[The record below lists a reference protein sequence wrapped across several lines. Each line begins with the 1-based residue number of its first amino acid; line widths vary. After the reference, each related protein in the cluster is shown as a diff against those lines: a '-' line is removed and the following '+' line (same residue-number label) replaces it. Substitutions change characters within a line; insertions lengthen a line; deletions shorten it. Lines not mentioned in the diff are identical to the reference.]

1 MQRLQMWRDV
11 GLDPAPR
18 TSQHGTRFNF
28 VRRFFPATDSQPI
41 RHTSIMASIRS
52 ANSGAVVWD
61 AVSKVYPGGHRALAG
76 VSLTVT
82 EGKILALLGTSG
94 SGKTTLLKMVNALV
108 EPSSGTITVRGRP
121 TTEWDS
127 IALRRS
133 IGYVIQEGGLMPH
146 LSVRDNVALAAR
158 VQGRPRAEQH
168 ELAASK
174 LGLVG
179 LDPGRFGALFPA
191 QLSGG
196 QRQRVGVA
204 RALAASSD
212 LILMDEPFGA
222 LDPVTRR
229 ELQGEFR
236 RLQRWLGTTV
246 VLVTHDIRE
255 ACRLGDRLAL
265 LHEGVLVQSGP
276 ARTFLE
282 DPADDYV
289 REFFLDAAA
298 VDFRGEDLPC

>member
-1 MQRLQMWRDV
+1 MV
-11 GLDPAPR
+11 CTP
-18 TSQHGTRFNF
+18 S
-28 VRRFFPATDSQPI
+28 S
-41 RHTSIMASIRS
+41 S
-52 ANSGAVVWD
+52 SGAVVWNE
-61 AVSKVYPGGHRALAG
+61 VSKVYQGGHRALAG
-76 VSLTVT
+76 VSLTVV
-82 EGKILALLGTSG
+82 EGEILALLGTSG

-108 EPSSGTITVRGRP
+108 APSMGTITVRGRP
-121 TTEWDS
+121 TADWDP

-158 VQGRPRAEQH
+158 VQGRPRSEQH

-174 LGLVG
+174 LDLVG
-179 LDPGRFGALFPA
+179 LDPGRFGSLFPA

-236 RLQRWLGTTV
+236 RLQRRLGTTV

-265 LHEGVLVQSGP
+265 LHDGTLVQCGP
-276 ARTFLE
+276 ASAFL
-282 DPADDYV
+282 DNPANDYV

-298 VDFRGEDLPC
+298 VDLSGENLSC

>member
-1 MQRLQMWRDV
+1 M
-11 GLDPAPR
+11 A
-18 TSQHGTRFNF
+18 TTR
-28 VRRFFPATDSQPI
+28 S
-41 RHTSIMASIRS
+41 SE
-52 ANSGAVVWD
+52 SGAVAWQG
-61 AVSKVYPGGHRALAG
+61 VSKVYPNGHRALAD
-76 VSLTVT
+76 VSLTVV
-82 EGKILALLGTSG
+82 EGEILALLGTSG

-108 EPSSGTITVRGRP
+108 EPSSGSITVRGRP
-121 TTEWDS
+121 TSEWNP

-146 LSVRDNVALAAR
+146 FSVRDNVALTAR
-158 VQGRPRAEQH
+158 VQGKPRAEQH
-168 ELAASK
+168 ELAASR
-174 LGLVG
+174 LELVG
-179 LDPGRFGALFPA
+179 LDPARFGSLFPG

-236 RLQRWLGTTV
+236 RLQRRLGTTV

-255 ACRLGDRLAL
+255 ACRLGHRLAV
-265 LHEGVLVQSGP
+265 LHEGVLIQSGP
-276 ARTFLE
+276 AREFLE
-282 DPADDYV
+282 NPADDYV
-289 REFFLDAAA
+289 RAFFLDAAA
-298 VDFRGEDLPC
+298 VDIDGEDLP

>member
-1 MQRLQMWRDV
+1 
-11 GLDPAPR
+11 
-18 TSQHGTRFNF
+18 
-28 VRRFFPATDSQPI
+28 
-41 RHTSIMASIRS
+41 MASTRS
-52 ANSGAVVWD
+52 PNAGAVVWND
-61 AVSKVYPGGHRALAG
+61 VSKVYQSGHRALAG
-76 VSLTVT
+76 VSLTVV
-82 EGKILALLGTSG
+82 EGEILALLGTSG
-94 SGKTTLLKMVNALV
+94 SGKTTLLKTINALV
-108 EPSSGTITVRGRP
+108 EPSSGSITVRGRP
-121 TTEWDS
+121 TSAWDP

-146 LSVRDNVALAAR
+146 LSVRDNVALPAR

-168 ELAASK
+168 ALADSK
-174 LGLVG
+174 LKLVG
-179 LDPGRFGALFPA
+179 LDPGRFGTLFPG

-222 LDPVTRR
+222 LDPITRR

-236 RLQRWLGTTV
+236 RLQRRLGTTV

-255 ACRLGDRLAL
+255 ACRLGHRLAL
-265 LHEGVLVQSGP
+265 LHEGILVQSGP
-276 ARTFLE
+276 ARAFLE
-282 DPADDYV
+282 NPADDYV

-298 VDFRGEDLPC
+298 VDFTGEDLPC